1 MWRDNENAR
10 GFTLLEV
17 IISLVIMGFI
27 AISIGSGL
35 VYSVQLFQTSK
46 AADVTMPQLDAAF
59 HVIRRTIQDGNK
71 ELLSCSDE
79 KLYLKSGTGDS
90 GESATKT
97 VLLANVTSFDA
108 SSAESA
114 FADSNAQVVHVK
126 LQLNFVEDPIEFYV
140 YEND

>member
-71 ELLSCSDE
+71 KLLTCSDE
-79 KLYLKSGTGDS
+79 KLYLKSGT
-90 GESATKT
+90 EASATKT
-97 VLLANVTSFDA
+97 VLLSNVTSFA
-108 SSAESA
+108 TSTESA
-114 FADSNAQVVHVK
+114 FANSEAQVVHVK

>member
-79 KLYLKSGTGDS
+79 KLYLKNGT
-90 GESATKT
+90 GESATKA
-97 VLLANVTSFDA
+97 VLLANVTSFA
-108 SSAESA
+108 TSTESA
-114 FADSNAQVVHVK
+114 FEGSKAKVVHVK

>member
-71 ELLSCSDE
+71 KLLTCSDE
-79 KLYLKSGTGDS
+79 KLYLKSGT

-108 SSAESA
+108 LSTESA